1 MMAQILADSI
11 NDSTAT
17 TAGYFYSL
25 LGTCGLDTSF
35 CASPVSQH
43 ISIPEP
49 ASTTEARPASPL
61 HDTGTIALILI
72 IFLLITLNY
81 KKGYK
86 YFSHIRSYMFSVR
99 RRENLFD
106 DHTVSET
113 NMMLALIA
121 NTCAMGGIIIY
132 LAIGYYHHPLLDGL
146 PVGRVI
152 WALTGYALMF
162 YVAQY
167 ILYRIMGYTFLPD
180 KASVKLL
187 IDGFNSSQAV
197 LGLLL
202 CPVAFI
208 MLLSPDITRPMIY
221 LAAILYFA
229 ARIVFVCKGFRIFF
243 NNLASLLYFILY
255 LCSVEI
261 VPVILSFTGAIFLC
275 RVLQS

>member
-1 MMAQILADSI
+1 
-11 NDSTAT
+11 
-17 TAGYFYSL
+17 
-25 LGTCGLDTSF
+25 
-35 CASPVSQH
+35 
-43 ISIPEP
+43 
-49 ASTTEARPASPL
+49 
-61 HDTGTIALILI
+61 
-72 IFLLITLNY
+72 
-81 KKGYK
+81 
-86 YFSHIRSYMFSVR
+86 
-99 RRENLFD
+99 
-106 DHTVSET
+106 
-113 NMMLALIA
+113 
-121 NTCAMGGIIIY
+121 MGGIIIY